1 MKTNVICCVFNR
13 PDLLDFQ
20 IRSLKKFM
28 KGEVVISVVYDTRDD
43 SYLSEFQS
51 ICSRNEVTFYYRKSE
66 PGGSPSFYHA
76 QTANWAYQNIILKE
90 EEDCFGLFL
99 DHDMFL
105 IDEFDVEEEMS
116 DNDIMGCL
124 QSREDVEYIWP
135 GLFFC
140 KKSSVENIEFDFF
153 PQTVDG
159 QMLDTGGGTYKLIR
173 AGLKYEDTGVDYP
186 EEYKG
191 IDLQDNNLTGG
202 FGFEM
207 HYGTSFL
214 HSRNA
219 CNWHNNFVVKDSN
232 KSDLLYKMLSDIIDD
247 KNKNYLELVVARY
260 EEDLKWAKNYGDFT
274 TVYNKGESEVEGSIK
289 LKNIGREAHTYLYH
303 IVNNYDNLADYTV
316 FLQGDPAYPHS
327 PRVHKLIKHIIED
340 NELLPDFFWV
350 SERIVESD
358 FEYIR
363 EPYHKLFPNL
373 KFAYETIFGKEP
385 DVETFSFG
393 AGAQFCVSRERLR
406 RQPKEFY
413 KKILD
418 IFEYDKEELDEVALK
433 LLGNPGL
440 NEKFLPLNPELGL
453 HMERLWGFILD
464 EV

>member
-140 KKSSVENIEFDFF
+140 KKSSVE
-153 PQTVDG
+153 
-159 QMLDTGGGTYKLIR
+159 KSS
-173 AGLKYEDTGVDYP
+173 
-186 EEYKG
+186 
-191 IDLQDNNLTGG
+191 LT
-202 FGFEM
+202 
-207 HYGTSFL
+207 S
-214 HSRNA
+214 
-219 CNWHNNFVVKDSN
+219 
-232 KSDLLYKMLSDIIDD
+232 
-247 KNKNYLELVVARY
+247 
-260 EEDLKWAKNYGDFT
+260 
-274 TVYNKGESEVEGSIK
+274 
-289 LKNIGREAHTYLYH
+289 
-303 IVNNYDNLADYTV
+303 
-316 FLQGDPAYPHS
+316 S
-327 PRVHKLIKHIIED
+327 P
-340 NELLPDFFWV
+340 N
-350 SERIVESD
+350 S
-358 FEYIR
+358 
-363 EPYHKLFPNL
+363 
-373 KFAYETIFGKEP
+373 
-385 DVETFSFG
+385 
-393 AGAQFCVSRERLR
+393 
-406 RQPKEFY
+406 
-413 KKILD
+413 
-418 IFEYDKEELDEVALK
+418 
-433 LLGNPGL
+433 
-440 NEKFLPLNPELGL
+440 
-453 HMERLWGFILD
+453 
-464 EV
+464 